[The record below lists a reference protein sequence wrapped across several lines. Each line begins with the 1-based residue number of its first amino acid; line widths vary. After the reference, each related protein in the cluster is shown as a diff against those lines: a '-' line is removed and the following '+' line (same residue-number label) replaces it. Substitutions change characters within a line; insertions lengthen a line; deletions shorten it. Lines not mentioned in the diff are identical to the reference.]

1 MPDSAATAETAKSTR
16 EANMNAW
23 KSATILSACLAAAA
37 CVLVV
42 NPDETSDSAWDSA
55 WERDRGDHRE
65 RAWAPR
71 PAGASV
77 AERVA
82 RRYGEDELLRDA
94 DIRVTARDGTVA
106 LHGSVRGMDYFDR
119 AVELA
124 LATEGVAEVESRLTV
139 QIDQPRSVDEEDAQ

>member
-1 MPDSAATAETAKSTR
+1 
-16 EANMNAW
+16 MNAW
-23 KSATILSACLAAAA
+23 KSATVLTVCLAAAG

-55 WERDRGDHRE
+55 WQRDGGRYEERGY
-65 RAWAPR
+65 APR
-71 PAGASV
+71 PAGAGI

-94 DIRVTARDGTVA
+94 DIRVTARDGTVS
-106 LHGSVRGMDYFDR
+106 LHGRVRGMEDFDR

-124 LATEGVAEVESRLTV
+124 LATDGVTEVESRLTV
-139 QIDQPRSVDEEDAQ
+139 QIDRPPSAAEEDAP